1 VVNKTQEL
9 HTAGEV
15 SGLTT
20 VIAFDSL
27 QSLGLALTLS
37 AAGISHNFQTLDEAN
52 STLKES
58 FEVTPR
64 KFIYLLTPSNFEELA
79 KVMRSQTSQNPIA
92 QHLVVTSV
100 PSLALLGL
108 TQKNFPQK
116 TIFLTLNELFLIMK
130 SGVPNGFHQIR
141 PVHEFFEVKPL
152 SSTQVKLLLLIATGN
167 TNAEIAREMVL
178 TEKGVESAIKRL
190 AIKLDCTREGEKPQN
205 LRILLGRRYA
215 QLLGVL

>member
-79 KVMRSQTSQNPIA
+79 KVMRSQTSQNPTA
-92 QHLVVTSV
+92 QHLVVKLV
-100 PSLALLGL
+100 QCLALLCM

-116 TIFLTLNELFLIMK
+116 TIFLTLN
-130 SGVPNGFHQIR
+130 
-141 PVHEFFEVKPL
+141 
-152 SSTQVKLLLLIATGN
+152 
-167 TNAEIAREMVL
+167 
-178 TEKGVESAIKRL
+178 
-190 AIKLDCTREGEKPQN
+190 
-205 LRILLGRRYA
+205 
-215 QLLGVL
+215 